1 MKKVLNFCNC
11 IVALLALSFLMASC
25 NPTVK
30 GDYSKG
36 SATIYCDEGFKN
48 ILDEEISVFEYHYPE
63 ASIIPYYVS
72 EVEAIDA
79 LIDNK
84 TNAIVVTRELSEE
97 QREYIKS
104 KHRLVAKSHCIA
116 VDAVALITNKANP
129 INQLSL
135 DDIKM
140 ILQGEIVNWRQM
152 GWDNTDTI
160 KIVFD
165 NPGSSTLKFMKDK
178 FIGKDGSFPKNAYAQ
193 KTNGQV
199 FDIVKNDRD
208 ALGIIS
214 VSWLADDLTTAKE
227 ISIEKRVD
235 NLKNGSDTISTV
247 LTDEV
252 KILRVSKPD
261 ELEGFKPYQ
270 AYINS
275 GEYPL
280 YRKVYMIHTGSNA
293 TLPHAFYSFVTGF
306 IGQKIISQTGIM
318 PYHVHTRLVELQ

>member
-1 MKKVLNFCNC
+1 MKCLRYSL
-11 IVALLALSFLMASC
+11 ILSLLLLLTISC
-25 NPTVK
+25 LQSCTPIEK
-30 GDYSKG
+30 GAYSKG

-48 ILDEEISVFEYHYPE
+48 ILEDEIQVFEYHYPE

-72 EVEAIDA
+72 EVDAIDA
-79 LIDNK
+79 LIENK
-84 TNAIVVTRELSEE
+84 TNSIIVTRDLT
-97 QREYIKS
+97 QDQKDYIKS
-104 KHRLVAKSHCIA
+104 KHKLIVKSHCIA
-116 VDAVALITNKANP
+116 VDAVALITNKSNP
-129 INQLSL
+129 INQLSI
-135 DDIKM
+135 DDISM
-140 ILQGEIVNWRQM
+140 ILKGDIVSWRQM

-178 FIGKDGSFPKNAYAQ
+178 FLDKDDSFPANAYAQ
-193 KTNGQV
+193 KTNGDV
-199 FDIVKNDRD
+199 FDIVKHDKD

-214 VSWLADDLTTAKE
+214 VSWLASDLSTSRE
-227 ISIEKRVD
+227 IPISERVTK
-235 NLKNGSDTISTV
+235 LKNGNDTISTV

-252 KILRVSKPD
+252 KILKISKPD

-280 YRKVYMIHTGSNA
+280 FRQVYMINTGSNA
-293 TLPHAFYSFVTGF
+293 TLTHGFYSFVTGF